1 MCDVGKATFVHA
13 KAAQA
18 MLLILGEGERMEHS
32 GEQLRK
38 NIGLVVRR
46 RSVGQV
52 EQVDTSVGKWCG
64 FRRTSQVGSVLRADR
79 NLLWIWNTHCR
90 ALGLRAG
97 LSGISWWLEN
107 ELKDEE

>member
-1 MCDVGKATFVHA
+1 
-13 KAAQA
+13 
-18 MLLILGEGERMEHS
+18 MLTDE
-32 GEQLRK
+32 
-38 NIGLVVRR
+38 
-46 RSVGQV
+46 
-52 EQVDTSVGKWCG
+52 
-64 FRRTSQVGSVLRADR
+64 VGSVLRADR

>member
-18 MLLILGEGERMEHS
+18 MLLILGEGERMEHY

-38 NIGLVVRR
+38 NIGLVVRSRRR

-52 EQVDTSVGKWCG
+52 EQVDTSVGKWCQAFVRLTARPRG
-64 FRRTSQVGSVLRADR
+64 RADR
-79 NLLWIWNTHCR
+79 
-90 ALGLRAG
+90 
-97 LSGISWWLEN
+97 
-107 ELKDEE
+107 

>member
-64 FRRTSQVGSVLRADR
+64 FRRTSQAFVRLTARPGGRADR
-79 NLLWIWNTHCR
+79 
-90 ALGLRAG
+90 
-97 LSGISWWLEN
+97 
-107 ELKDEE
+107 